1 MAHGKFVAYYR
12 VSTERQG
19 RSGLGLEAQRQAV
32 SEYLNG
38 GRWSLSGEFTEVESG
53 KRNDRPELAKALHL
67 AKVTGARLVIAKM
80 DRLSRN
86 AAFLLQLR
94 ESGTRFVAADLP
106 DANELTVGILAV
118 VAEDERRRIS
128 ERTKAALAVVR
139 KRLAKSGRKLGNP
152 NGAKALQR
160 AGKGNRA
167 AIAAVHQAALRRAYD
182 LRPIIDDIEA
192 KGTTSNRGIAAEL
205 NRRGILLARGE
216 TPAGEGESGPRWTD
230 TMVARLRAR
239 LTTPHK
245 PTGAG

>member
-1 MAHGKFVAYYR
+1 MRIEMAHGKHVAYYR
-12 VSTERQG
+12 VSRERQG

-32 SEYLNG
+32 REFLDG
-38 GRWSLSGEFTEVESG
+38 GRWSLVGEFTEVESG
-53 KRNDRPELAKALHL
+53 KHNDRPELAKALHL

-86 AAFLLQLR
+86 AVFLLQLR
-94 ESGTRFVAADLP
+94 DSGRPFVAADLP

-128 ERTKAALAVVR
+128 DRTKAALAVLR
-139 KRLAKSGRKLGNP
+139 QRLAKVGRRLGNP

-160 AGKGNRA
+160 AAKGNRA
-167 AIAAVHQAALRRAYD
+167 AIAAVRQGALRRAQD
-182 LRPIIDDIEA
+182 LQPVIADIEA
-192 KGTTSNRGIAAEL
+192 QGISSNRAIAAEL

-216 TPAGEGESGPRWTD
+216 TGPRWTD
-230 TMVARLRAR
+230 TMIGRLRAR
-239 LTTPHK
+239 LATTTK